1 MSAVQIIPDVPMSP
15 VGVNSGYNLY
25 VAYLTM
31 AGNYITI
38 QEFDDSLNPTG
49 FAI

>member
-1 MSAVQIIPDVPMSP
+1 
-15 VGVNSGYNLY
+15 
-25 VAYLTM
+25 M
-31 AGNYITI
+31 AGSYITI

>member
-1 MSAVQIIPDVPMSP
+1 MSAVQIIPDIPMSP
-15 VGVNSGYNLY
+15 VSVYSGYNLY
-25 VAYLTM
+25 LAYLTM

-38 QEFDDSLNPTG
+38 QEFDDNFTPSG

>member
-1 MSAVQIIPDVPMSP
+1 
-15 VGVNSGYNLY
+15 
-25 VAYLTM
+25 M

>member
-1 MSAVQIIPDVPMSP
+1 
-15 VGVNSGYNLY
+15 
-25 VAYLTM
+25 M

-38 QEFDDSLNPTG
+38 QEFNDDLNPTG